1 VLSISVSLIAVFI
14 PIFLMGGLVGRL
26 FREFAAVMSIAIVI
40 SLLVSLTTTPMM
52 CAILLRAK
60 PKPEVERRGWV
71 LRFYERTLSW
81 TLRHPAIVM
90 LIAVITFAVNVWLFV
105 VIPKG
110 FFPQQDNGRMAG
122 VLVAAQDVSFQ
133 AIREKMVRFVEIVR
147 TDPAVATATA
157 FTGGGGGRGTTSNT
171 GRMFI
176 ALKPRAERKLSADQV
191 IARLRPKLAEVPGAT
206 LFLQAMQDVRLGGRV
221 SQAQYQYTLV
231 SDNLDELNAWAPRL
245 LAAMRKMEE
254 LRDISSDQQDRGLQV
269 PLEIDRASAAR
280 VGVTTKMIDETL
292 YDAFGQRQVS
302 TIYTTLNQYHVV
314 MEVAPEYWQSPE
326 ALSQIY
332 VRGAS
337 GNMVP
342 LTAVTKFGTS
352 RAPLQVN
359 HQGLFPAITI
369 FFNLAPEVALGDAV
383 TAILGEANRIGL
395 PGGIRGSF
403 TGTAQAFQAA
413 LANQP
418 LLILAALVAVYIVLG
433 ILYESL
439 VHPFTILSTLPS
451 AGVGAL
457 LALLVTGIEL
467 TIIAVI
473 GIILLIG
480 IVKKN
485 AIMVIDVALELERRE
500 GKSPQ
505 EAVHEACLRR
515 FRPILMTT
523 LAALLG
529 ALPLAVGIGTG
540 SELRRPLGIAIVGG
554 LLLSQL
560 LTLYTTPVVYLYM
573 ERWRLATGRARRRV
587 ASALGLKPR
596 RPLPQGGE

>member
-1 VLSISVSLIAVFI
+1 
-14 PIFLMGGLVGRL
+14 
-26 FREFAAVMSIAIVI
+26 MSIAIVI

-52 CAILLRAK
+52 CAILLRARRA
-60 PKPEVERRGWV
+60 PDGERRGRIV
-71 LRFYERTLSW
+71 RFYDTTLSW

-90 LIAVITFAVNVWLFV
+90 LIAVITFAVNVYLFV

-110 FFPQQDNGRMAG
+110 FFPQQDNGRIAG

-133 AIREKMVRFVEIVR
+133 AIREKMARFVDIVKS
-147 TDPAVATATA
+147 DAAVEAATA

-176 ALKPRAERKLSADQV
+176 SLKPRAQRKLSADEV
-191 IARLRPKLAEVPGAT
+191 IARLRPKLAQVPGAT
-206 LFLQAMQDVRLGGRV
+206 LFLQATQDVRLGGRL

-231 SDNLDELNAWAPRL
+231 SDDLEQLNAWAPRL
-245 LAAMRKMEE
+245 VATMRKMKE
-254 LRDISSDQQDRGLQV
+254 LRDVSSDQQDRGLQV
-269 PLEIDRASAAR
+269 PLEIDRATAAR
-280 VGVTTKMIDETL
+280 LGVTTKMIDETL

-342 LTAVTKFGTS
+342 LTAVTRFGTS

-359 HQGLFPAITI
+359 HQGLFPAITV
-369 FFNLAPEVALGDAV
+369 FFNLAPDVALGEAV
-383 TAILGEANRIGL
+383 TAILGEANRMGL

-457 LALLVTGIEL
+457 LALLATGIEL
-467 TIIAVI
+467 SIIAVI

-500 GKSPQ
+500 GKSPR

-515 FRPILMTT
+515 FRPIMMTT

-529 ALPLAVGIGTG
+529 AMPLAVGIGTG
-540 SELRRPLGIAIVGG
+540 SELRRPLGITIVGG

-573 ERWRLATGRARRRV
+573 ERWRVAAGRARGRV
-587 ASALGLKPR
+587 AEAFGLKPR
-596 RPLPQGGE
+596 RPVPQGGE

>member
-1 VLSISVSLIAVFI
+1 MRGSVDI
-14 PIFLMGGLVGRL
+14 VGT
-26 FREFAAVMSIAIVI
+26 A
-40 SLLVSLTTTPMM
+40 
-52 CAILLRAK
+52 
-60 PKPEVERRGWV
+60 
-71 LRFYERTLSW
+71 
-81 TLRHPAIVM
+81 
-90 LIAVITFAVNVWLFV
+90 
-105 VIPKG
+105 
-110 FFPQQDNGRMAG
+110 
-122 VLVAAQDVSFQ
+122 
-133 AIREKMVRFVEIVR
+133 
-147 TDPAVATATA
+147 PAVEAATA

-176 ALKPRAERKLSADQV
+176 SLKPRSQRKLSADEV
-191 IARLRPKLAEVPGAT
+191 IARLRPKLAQVPGAT
-206 LFLQAMQDVRLGGRV
+206 LFLQATQDVRLGGRI

-231 SDNLDELNAWAPRL
+231 SDNLEELNTWAPRL
-245 LAAMRKMEE
+245 VATMRSMKQ
-254 LRDISSDQQDRGLQV
+254 LRDVSSDQQDKGLQV
-269 PLEIDRASAAR
+269 PLEIDRATAAR
-280 VGVTTKMIDETL
+280 LGVTTRIIDETL

-302 TIYTTLNQYHVV
+302 TIYTALNQYHVV
-314 MEVAPEYWQSPE
+314 MEVAPEYGQTPA

-332 VRGAS
+332 VRGSS
-337 GNMVP
+337 GNVVP

-359 HQGLFPAITI
+359 HQGLFPAVTV
-369 FFNLAPEVALGDAV
+369 FFNLAPDVALGDAV
-383 TAILGEANRIGL
+383 SAILNEANRIGL

-418 LLILAALVAVYIVLG
+418 LLVLAAPAAVYIVLG
-433 ILYESL
+433 ILYERL

-451 AGVGAL
+451 AGVGPL
-457 LALLVTGIEL
+457 LALLATGLQL

-485 AIMVIDVALELERRE
+485 AIMVIDVALELERRD

-540 SELRRPLGIAIVGG
+540 SELRRPLGVAIVGG